1 MSWERWN
8 HWTLVDLPELNRS
21 VLSGR
26 EPAANLTAAL
36 RRALTDDLPLPE
48 TFPPD
53 QAKRLLVLLGLA
65 GSSVARHYQEADP
78 ARSAHP
84 AWSFGRLTVGP
95 AKVPF
100 ALYFA
105 RLADASRTGH
115 PPRDCYA
122 SLVRWN
128 APTTVVE
135 ADGEALAVLPGSFAD
150 GETRTY
156 TGDPGE
162 IAFFALLKKSEAL
175 ERAVNDVLEPIA
187 QGEVE
192 PLSPDAVDRAL
203 LAARLMAALIRVNQE
218 FAAAPPEL
226 GGLSTEHCLDAF
238 RRFAVHWEAGDLP
251 PTGAQ
256 DPEFL
261 RRDFLL
267 GIAFPGYP
275 EHVRRIYP
283 SLLGSERDMLDRH
296 SVRPPLPE
304 TLLSSL
310 KLDADELARC
320 TEDRARE
327 LVRAHPQLA
336 AWYLLLAANAEF
348 GAVHL
353 MLTDRILYKPERERD
368 LSADAD
374 RNPVSNQRDTIGIEE
389 PLLVRLALARR
400 DHLLRGLG
408 RLPHREL
415 SAACGADSGHEI
427 DAGWEGAWTDRLPTV
442 RFAEA
447 A

>member
-48 TFPPD
+48 TFAPD

-78 ARSAHP
+78 ARAAHP

-95 AKVPF
+95 AKIPF
-100 ALYFA
+100 AQYFA
-105 RLADASRTGH
+105 RLADASQTGH

-135 ADGEALAVLPGSFAD
+135 ADGEALAVLPGSFPD
-150 GETRTY
+150 GATRTY

-175 ERAVNDVLEPIA
+175 ERAVNDVLEPVA
-187 QGEVE
+187 QGAVG
-192 PLSPDAVDRAL
+192 PLSQDAVDRAL
-203 LAARLMAALIRVNQE
+203 LATRLMTALIHVNQE
-218 FAAAPPEL
+218 FAAAPPEH

-238 RRFAVHWEAGDLP
+238 RQFAVHWEVGDLP
-251 PTGAQ
+251 PAGAQ
-256 DPEFL
+256 DPEFI
-261 RRDFLL
+261 RRDLLL
-267 GIAFPGYP
+267 GIDFPGYA

-283 SLLGSERDMLDRH
+283 SLLGSEREMLDRDGA
-296 SVRPPLPE
+296 RPALPE
-304 TLLSSL
+304 SLLAAL
-310 KLDADELARC
+310 GIDPDEPVRC
-320 TEDRARE
+320 TRDRARE

-353 MLTDRILYKPERERD
+353 MLTDRILFKAQRERD
-368 LSADAD
+368 PSRDGDRSPVAQPRDAA
-374 RNPVSNQRDTIGIEE
+374 GIEE

-400 DHLLRGLG
+400 NHALRGLG
-408 RLPHREL
+408 QLPHREL
-415 SAACGADSGHEI
+415 ASACGD
-427 DAGWEGAWTDRLPTV
+427 GAWLGGNTELDDDAADRLPTV